1 MSNSREM
8 ELKSL
13 KDRDRDLTTRINDIQ
28 RIIENAKGA
37 TQTNTVDPVLK
48 QQLDMALT
56 EKATKENEKL
66 MELAKIPNN
75 QTRIDEIQKGVDRIN
90 KSIGEIERQI
100 QNQSQTSIGINPSE
114 DITQLTRQ
122 LESLQFESINL
133 KQKISEVSGLVQKYK
148 SEVEAAQA
156 GITSSLE
163 QIEQNKLLHKEIW
176 NLLKFK
182 RI

>member
-1 MSNSREM
+1 
-8 ELKSL
+8 
-13 KDRDRDLTTRINDIQ
+13 
-28 RIIENAKGA
+28 
-37 TQTNTVDPVLK
+37 
-48 QQLDMALT
+48 
-56 EKATKENEKL
+56 

-75 QTRIDEIQKGVDRIN
+75 QTRIDEIQIGVDRIN

-100 QNQSQTSIGINPSE
+100 QTSIGINPSE

>member
-1 MSNSREM
+1 
-8 ELKSL
+8 
-13 KDRDRDLTTRINDIQ
+13 
-28 RIIENAKGA
+28 
-37 TQTNTVDPVLK
+37 
-48 QQLDMALT
+48 
-56 EKATKENEKL
+56 

-75 QTRIDEIQKGVDRIN
+75 QTRIDEIQIEIDRIN
-90 KSIGEIERQI
+90 MSIGEIERQI
-100 QNQSQTSIGINPSE
+100 QNQSQITIGINPSE
-114 DITQLTRQ
+114 DIIQLTRQ